1 MGESV
6 FREWSRAFRG
16 LAALVAGVLL
26 VAGLIGITS
35 VATTT
40 PAGAAVVS
48 DQPVSGVAS
57 PMWQTNST
65 VWALDVANNVVY
77 AGGQFTAVRPPGVA
91 LGGAGT
97 VTRNR
102 IAAFNATTGE
112 LITSF
117 NPNANGMV
125 YDLDVSNDGTKLYVA
140 GSFTTIGGQTRQR
153 IARLNLPSGTV
164 DTAWQANANGIVAT
178 VASDNTNV
186 YVGGDFTTIKN
197 VAKTRVAKLNATN
210 GDVVTAFTANADAR
224 VSEMAIAPNGTRVL
238 FGGEI
243 TTVNGVSQ
251 PAVASVSPT
260 TGALQPWAATGVLP
274 RLPTQGCDAN
284 PTDIQIQGT
293 IVYVTGEAPNP
304 GCWEGYYAANL
315 ADGSLVYNYPCLGG
329 TVGLAFA
336 NGWGYRASH
345 NHDCG
350 KNAGGFIGPNNANDF
365 IWYRLEAF
373 RVSDGRLGHWSPTT
387 NGGATGTDTTVGP
400 QTIAT
405 DGTNIFTGGDFAT
418 VNQQEQQGITRFTT
432 TAGNASPEVPTAP
445 RVTATAAGTLE
456 ISADGVRDND
466 DGQITMNLY
475 RDGNTT
481 PIASQTLESWPWS
494 RPVYRFKD
502 AGLTA
507 GTSHTYQV
515 AASDG
520 SATSTLGPASL
531 PVTVGWQNTPDYG
544 IAASVAG
551 STAAHWRLDGSGSP
565 LADSSGNGNTGNVVG
580 GAATGQPG
588 AVL

>member
-57 PMWQTNST
+57 PMWQTNNT

-77 AGGQFTAVRPPGVA
+77 AGGQFTAVRPPGAA
-91 LGGAGT
+91 LGTNEVG
-97 VTRNR
+97 RNR

-140 GSFTTIGGQTRQR
+140 GSFTTIGGPTRQR

-178 VASDNTNV
+178 VASDNNNV

-197 VAKTRVAKLNATN
+197 VAKTRVAKLNTTN
-210 GDVVTAFTANADAR
+210 GDVVGAFTANADAR

-251 PAVASVSPT
+251 PAIASVSPT
-260 TGALQPWAATGVLP
+260 TGALQ
-274 RLPTQGCDAN
+274 
-284 PTDIQIQGT
+284 
-293 IVYVTGEAPNP
+293 
-304 GCWEGYYAANL
+304 
-315 ADGSLVYNYPCLGG
+315 
-329 TVGLAFA
+329 
-336 NGWGYRASH
+336 
-345 NHDCG
+345 
-350 KNAGGFIGPNNANDF
+350 
-365 IWYRLEAF
+365 
-373 RVSDGRLGHWSPTT
+373 
-387 NGGATGTDTTVGP
+387 
-400 QTIAT
+400 
-405 DGTNIFTGGDFAT
+405 
-418 VNQQEQQGITRFTT
+418 
-432 TAGNASPEVPTAP
+432 
-445 RVTATAAGTLE
+445 
-456 ISADGVRDND
+456 
-466 DGQITMNLY
+466 
-475 RDGNTT
+475 
-481 PIASQTLESWPWS
+481 
-494 RPVYRFKD
+494 
-502 AGLTA
+502 
-507 GTSHTYQV
+507 
-515 AASDG
+515 
-520 SATSTLGPASL
+520 
-531 PVTVGWQNTPDYG
+531 
-544 IAASVAG
+544 
-551 STAAHWRLDGSGSP
+551 
-565 LADSSGNGNTGNVVG
+565 
-580 GAATGQPG
+580 
-588 AVL
+588 